1 MKHEK
6 DIEKELSA
14 MSQLTLNSSDK
25 AFIKASLMSRAAST
39 LPTKE
44 TLIVSS
50 FNAWIWRGAISFAS
64 LVLVF
69 VGTTYASKDSLP
81 GEPLYLLKVNVLEE
95 AISLSKIGPM
105 EHTNY
110 EIIRMENR
118 LLELKAL
125 NTSTKEIS
133 PETLINLVSQIN
145 EHIND
150 IDTTFSSAS
159 NEKISRREKI
169 SSLSKL
175 SGIIKAQEKVTQ
187 NNIKFQAVNANITAA
202 ERETKNLLSQNISDF
217 TKEELAESVNQYLS
231 DEILKIQAQILTS
244 TSTLEERESYMKNLY
259 DLEEAILENDF
270 IEAIDTLL
278 NAEQEKAVAR
288 YLIEINEIKF
298 ED

>member
-1 MKHEK
+1 
-6 DIEKELSA
+6 
-14 MSQLTLNSSDK
+14 
-25 AFIKASLMSRAAST
+25 
-39 LPTKE
+39 
-44 TLIVSS
+44 
-50 FNAWIWRGAISFAS
+50 
-64 LVLVF
+64 
-69 VGTTYASKDSLP
+69 
-81 GEPLYLLKVNVLEE
+81 LEE